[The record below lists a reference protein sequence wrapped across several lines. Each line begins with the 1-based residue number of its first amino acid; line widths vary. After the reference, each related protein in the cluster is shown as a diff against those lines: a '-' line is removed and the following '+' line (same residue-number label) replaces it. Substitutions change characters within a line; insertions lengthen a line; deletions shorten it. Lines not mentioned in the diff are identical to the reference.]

1 MTASAPQ
8 ESTIARA
15 TTVDL
20 ALLSQAIDEHLAAG
34 RPEEAAAVARLVL
47 LRLPRHLPTYQRILR
62 ATWLLKRWQE
72 GEDWA
77 RRLLQADP
85 GNPLAWRALAYA
97 VEQKGLRT
105 TAQAMWMRAF
115 EHAPY
120 DPDIRSGLQR
130 TSLDDP
136 GALALNAACLANLYL
151 RGGRWAHA
159 AGAYRTLAQADPR
172 RTDFRAAWLVAS
184 WQQGAHQEA
193 YQLAHH
199 LTQRQPYVL
208 FGWVVLSVLGDV
220 NDRTLAHNPLSTM
233 DPDGDF
239 VRSRFAVTYEG
250 ARTPISLTAEEAR
263 GIGIRNS
270 GYGIQRETQP
280 PS

>member
-1 MTASAPQ
+1 MDAVQTAQPAGAP
-8 ESTIARA
+8 AAGA

-20 ALLSQAIDEHLAAG
+20 AFLNQAIDQHLAAG

-47 LRLPRHLPTYQRILR
+47 LRLPRHLPTYQRLIR
-62 ATWLLKRWQE
+62 ATWLLKHWQE

-85 GNPLAWRALAYA
+85 GNPLAWRSLAYA
-97 VEQKGLRT
+97 VEQKGMRT

-115 EHAPY
+115 EQAPY
-120 DPDIRSGLQR
+120 DPDIRGGLRR

-136 GALALNAACLANLYL
+136 GVLALNAACLANVYL

-159 AGAYRTLAQADPR
+159 AAAYRTLAQADPR
-172 RTDFRAAWLVAS
+172 RVDFQVGWLVAC
-184 WQQGAHQEA
+184 WQHGAQQEA
-193 YQLAHH
+193 YQVARH

-208 FGWVVLSVLGDV
+208 LGWVVLNAVGDV
-220 NDRTLAHNPLSTM
+220 NDRTLAHHPLSTM

-239 VRSRFAVTYEG
+239 VRTRFELPYEG
-250 ARTPISLTAEEAR
+250 ARTPISLTAEEAQVVR
-263 GIGIRNS
+263 LDG
-270 GYGIQRETQP
+270 
-280 PS
+280 